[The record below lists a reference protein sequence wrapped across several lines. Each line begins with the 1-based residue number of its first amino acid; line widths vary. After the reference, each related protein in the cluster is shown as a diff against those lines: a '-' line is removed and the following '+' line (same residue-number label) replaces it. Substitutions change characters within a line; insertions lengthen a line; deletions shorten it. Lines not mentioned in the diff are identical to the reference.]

1 MARLA
6 AVLVVAFLAGLS
18 AQVANGAE
26 LLKNLAGPAI
36 ALPDGGPAGGLATG
50 PDGSLFVGVRR
61 SGNARVAVLDPDG
74 RFLRDWPVDDL
85 FTARD
90 EQLLAVGGPNGEVY
104 TAGPFG
110 TPGSV
115 GSTSL
120 FGIRV
125 FRPDGTP
132 VRTFGTDA
140 GLKEVTDIE
149 VDAAGNVYVTSRAQP
164 AVGIPDDVVV
174 RFDPAGNL
182 TGRFAPDPG
191 RPGEFSNTLPGLAV
205 QDDGTVWVATSNP
218 RRPLVRIAPDGT
230 IVRAFNSWAV
240 FPGNDDDVE
249 DVDFSQ
255 GRLYFSGS
263 MGEARGGE
271 RIAMAVTNTAGVR
284 LDLFPGQAEEL
295 AVRGDRVYLAGLV
308 QDAPATTAAGDG
320 IGSVHTYRVTSGS
333 GTSDA
338 AVDLPPRRHRVNG
351 ARQLLGG
358 GHVAGRVPHDVRQ
371 PRLAVAERRLHA
383 GHRLPGGGPGGP
395 ADPILRR
402 SLRDQPPVATGLRG
416 RGVVL
421 HGGPGRDPLR
431 VQGRHRADRPQR
443 HRCSTRPR
451 VGPCATR
458 S

>member
-149 VDAAGNVYVTSRAQP
+149 VDGAGNVYVTSRAQP

-205 QDDGTVWVATSNP
+205 QDDGTVWVATRTRAGPSCGSP
-218 RRPLVRIAPDGT
+218 PTARSYGRSTPGRSSRGT
-230 IVRAFNSWAV
+230 TH
-240 FPGNDDDVE
+240 VE
-249 DVDFSQ
+249 DVNFSQ

-338 AVDLPPRRHRVNG
+338 AVTCRRGGIAATARPRPSRRPPPAPPRRCRSWRRRP
-351 ARQLLGG
+351 ARRRCPR
-358 GHVAGRVPHDVRQ
+358 AGRSSAGSAAP
-371 PRLAVAERRLHA
+371 PSRRA
-383 GHRLPGGGPGGP
+383 GPWSWGPW
-395 ADPILRR
+395 
-402 SLRDQPPVATGLRG
+402 
-416 RGVVL
+416 
-421 HGGPGRDPLR
+421 
-431 VQGRHRADRPQR
+431 
-443 HRCSTRPR
+443 
-451 VGPCATR
+451 
-458 S
+458 